1 MAGVSI
7 LAMRNWA
14 SLVTNKQLFRTLLF
28 CYLGLFVVI
37 LLIGIWCVAAT
48 ILTFQPVQFYKI
60 SPAVTPFPYYVC
72 TLVFCIPYLLVIVY
86 YLLDLHYFIGEMD
99 AKGDIKEPGRRPK
112 GTVDLAGV
120 TLWNTFGLFC
130 CAIPFMVLFQIGVV
144 LEMVWRFICCREEDE
159 DEGGGKR
166 RKRGLCYR
174 ISKTIRNRC
183 CWCCCPMPPSPVST
197 EVLDELRRL
206 EEEEQERLRA
216 RERLAREALE
226 REMQVRRALLRPLS
240 ILI

>member
-1 MAGVSI
+1 MLMACVSI

-28 CYLGLFVVI
+28 IYLGAFAII
-37 LLIGIWCVAAT
+37 LLLGIWCVAVT

-72 TLVFCIPYLLVIVY
+72 TLVFCLPYLLAIVY
-86 YLLDLHYFIGEMD
+86 YILDLHYFIGEMD
-99 AKGDIKEPGRRPK
+99 AKGDIKEPGKRPK

-144 LEMVWRFICCREEDE
+144 LEMICCFWREEP
-159 DEGGGKR
+159 G
-166 RKRGLCYR
+166 KRGLCYR
-174 ISKTIRNRC
+174 LSKSIRNRC
-183 CWCCCPMPPSPVST
+183 CWCCCPMPPTPVSS
-197 EVLDELRRL
+197 EVRDELRRISN
-206 EEEEQERLRA
+206 
-216 RERLAREALE
+216 
-226 REMQVRRALLRPLS
+226 PY
-240 ILI
+240 LIPI